1 MGSLGEGDILSNL
14 EIRDILDILGKLEK
28 RDILDILDIL
38 EIRDFLDILD
48 ILEMGGLLSGFRFR
62 DAMVSAW
69 QAVLGSVE
77 EEGDIIRLI
86 FHYVFLFLVK
96 FKVRFLSC
104 DKSTFRLSAIH
115 RLPLQIPESF
125 CNLLYLNSSLV
136 VCL

>member
-48 ILEMGGLLSGFRFR
+48 ILEMGCLLSGFRFR

-69 QAVLGSVE
+69 QAVLGSLE
-77 EEGDIIRLI
+77 EVDIIRLT
-86 FHYVFLFLVK
+86 FQLVFFFLVK

-104 DKSTFRLSAIH
+104 DKSTVRLSAIH
-115 RLPLQIPESF
+115 RLPL
-125 CNLLYLNSSLV
+125 
-136 VCL
+136 